1 MKAAQ
6 AGIWSAL
13 RHGHPWLLLTLAPL
27 LLVQGL
33 HVKRSIPRLPE
44 PGGERAGTAG
54 QGRPLRLLITGDSAA
69 AGVGVSRQ
77 EQALAG
83 QLSGRLRQDFELSWR
98 LEALTGRTTLQALE
112 HLRGMPAQTFDVAV
126 ISLGVND
133 ITAGVSARRWIARLS
148 ALTDLLVTRFQ
159 VRQVLFSPVPPMHL
173 FPALPQPLRG
183 YLGSRAQHF
192 NQVLAAHVGGDARC
206 ALVQPDL
213 TGLTTAS
220 DGFHPGADAYAAW
233 AEALAGHIRT
243 RTV

>member
-1 MKAAQ
+1 MTAGQ

-33 HVKRSIPRLPE
+33 HVKRRIPRLPE
-44 PGGERAGTAG
+44 PEGERAGTAG

-69 AGVGVSRQ
+69 AGVGVPRQ
-77 EQALAG
+77 TLALAG
-83 QLSGRLRQDFELSWR
+83 QLSSRLTDDFALFWC
-98 LEALTGRTTLQALE
+98 LEALTGRTTLQTLE
-112 HLRGMPAQTFDVAV
+112 HLHGLPAQTFDVAV

-148 ALTDLLVTRFQ
+148 ALTDLLVARFQ

-183 YLGSRAQHF
+183 YLGSRARHF
-192 NQVLAAHVGGDARC
+192 NQVLAAHVGRDPRC
-206 ALVQPDL
+206 ALVAPDL

-220 DGFHPGADAYAAW
+220 DGFHPGAEAYAAW
-233 AEALAGHIRT
+233 ADALARYIRA
-243 RTV
+243 RPA

>member
-1 MKAAQ
+1 MSAAQ
-6 AGIWSAL
+6 VSAWTAL

-33 HVKRSIPRLPE
+33 HVKRRIARLPE
-44 PGGERAGTAG
+44 PDGERAGTAG

-69 AGVGVSRQ
+69 AGVGVPRQ
-77 EQALAG
+77 AQALAG
-83 QLSGRLRQDFELSWR
+83 QLSRRLADDFQLSWQ

-112 HLRGMPAQTFDVAV
+112 HLHGVSAQPFDVVV

-148 ALTDLLVTRFQ
+148 ALTDLLVARFQ

-183 YLGSRAQHF
+183 YLGSRARHF
-192 NQVLAAHVGGDARC
+192 NRVLATHVDGDARC
-206 ALVQPDL
+206 ALVRTDL

-233 AEALAGHIRT
+233 ADALARHIRA
-243 RTV
+243 RSA